1 MPADADESI
10 MINKYDLFSLVIPAQ
25 AGIQS
30 FINYG
35 TVLKSAVIIA

>member
-1 MPADADESI
+1 M
-10 MINKYDLFSLVIPAQ
+10 MINKYDPFFSLVIPAQ